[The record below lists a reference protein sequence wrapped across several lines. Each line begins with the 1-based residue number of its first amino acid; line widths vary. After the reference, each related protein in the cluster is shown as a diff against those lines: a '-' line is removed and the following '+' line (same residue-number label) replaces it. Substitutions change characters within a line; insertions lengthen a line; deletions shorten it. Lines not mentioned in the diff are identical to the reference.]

1 MTDGDSFKAAEA
13 RADEDLKRKVF
24 GEQLAKAEEQVRA
37 AESRHAIP
45 TYAQLPICVVRGE
58 GCRVWDARGNSYLDL
73 YGGHAV
79 ALTGHCHPRVVGAI
93 REQAGRLLF
102 YSNVVF
108 NDTRAAA
115 LASLASI
122 LPKGMSRAF
131 LCNSG
136 SEANE
141 AAIKT
146 ARRVTGRREF
156 VSMLNGFHGRTM
168 GSLSATALGH
178 YLADYAPGVP
188 DHRFIPFGDLD
199 AARGAV
205 TERTAGVLLEP
216 IQSMGGMHTA
226 SDEYVRGL
234 RKLCDETGALL
245 IFDEV
250 QTGPA
255 RTGKWWYGDH
265 AGVVPDIITTAKGLG
280 SGVPV
285 GAMLARDEVSAKI
298 KEGDQGTTFGG
309 GPLACAAVLATIAV
323 LKDEKLV
330 DNAARRGAQIV
341 EESMK
346 IPGVVGSRG
355 RGMLL
360 GLVLDRDA
368 KDVVKA
374 LREKHRVL
382 TGTTSDQKVL
392 RLLAPIVV
400 GDAEVAEFLGALD
413 AVLRS

>member
-1 MTDGDSFKAAEA
+1 VNESEVARRAA
-13 RADEDLKRKVF
+13 F
-24 GEQLAKAEEQVRA
+24 AEELARSEEKVRA

-58 GCRVWDARGNSYLDL
+58 GCRVWDAKGTRYLDL

-115 LASLASI
+115 LAALASVM
-122 LPKGMSRAF
+122 PKGMSRAF

-146 ARRVTGRREF
+146 ARRTTGRREI
-156 VSMLNGFHGRTM
+156 VSMTNGFHGRTM

-188 DHRFIPFGDLD
+188 DHRFIPFGDLG
-199 AARGAV
+199 AARAAV
-205 TERTAGVLLEP
+205 TEKTAGVLLEP
-216 IQSMGGMHTA
+216 IQSMGGMGTA
-226 SDEYVRGL
+226 SDDYVRGL
-234 RKLCDETGALL
+234 RNLCDDTGALL
-245 IFDEV
+245 LFDEV

-255 RTGKWWYGDH
+255 RTGAWWYGDH
-265 AGVVPDIITTAKGLG
+265 AGVVPDIISTAKGLG
-280 SGVPV
+280 SGVPI
-285 GAMLARDEVSAKI
+285 GAMLAKDEISAKV

-309 GPLACAAVLATIAV
+309 GPLACAAMLATIAV
-323 LKDEKLV
+323 LKDERLV
-330 DNAARRGAQIV
+330 ENAARRGREIAEGAKRIR
-341 EESMK
+341 
-346 IPGVVGSRG
+346 GVTGTRG

-360 GLVLDRDA
+360 GIEMDRPA
-368 KDVVKA
+368 KDVA
-374 LREKHRVL
+374 RRLREEHRIL
-382 TGTTSDQKVL
+382 TSTTSDPNVL

-400 GDAEVAEFLGALD
+400 GDAEVAEFLTALET
-413 AVLRS
+413 VLR

>member
-1 MTDGDSFKAAEA
+1 VS
-13 RADEDLKRKVF
+13 DLVQMEK
-24 GEQLAKAEEQVRA
+24 
-37 AESRHAIP
+37 RHAIP

-58 GCRVWDARGNSYLDL
+58 SCRVFDEDGRSYLDF

-79 ALTGHCHPRVVGAI
+79 ALTGHCHPRVVAAL

-108 NDTRAAA
+108 NDTRARA
-115 LASLASI
+115 LASLAAAMPS
-122 LPKGMSRAF
+122 GMSRAF

-146 ARRVTGRREF
+146 ARRVTGRRE
-156 VSMLNGFHGRTM
+156 VISMLNGFHGRTM

-188 DHRFIPFGDLD
+188 DHRFIPFGDL
-199 AARGAV
+199 AAAEHAV
-205 TERTAGVLLEP
+205 SEKTALVLLEP
-216 IQSMGGMHTA
+216 IQSMGGMGTA
-226 SDEYVRGL
+226 SDEYVVGL
-234 RKLCDETGALL
+234 RRLCDRTGTLL
-245 IFDEV
+245 AFDEV

-255 RTGKWWYGDH
+255 RTGRWWYGDH

-285 GAMLARDEVSAKI
+285 GAMLATDPVSAKV

-309 GPLACAAVLATIAV
+309 GPLACAAIDATLSVIR
-323 LKDEKLV
+323 EERLV
-330 DNAARRGAQIV
+330 ENAALRGQGLAHA
-341 EESMK
+341 SRALR
-346 IPGVVGSRG
+346 GVTGIRG
-355 RGMLL
+355 RGLLL
-360 GLVLDRDA
+360 GIELDRDA
-368 KDVVKA
+368 KPVVQA

-382 TGTTSDQKVL
+382 AGTTSDPKVV
-392 RLLAPIVV
+392 RLLPPAVL
-400 GDAEVAEFLGALD
+400 GDPEVAEFVAALSSVLD
-413 AVLRS
+413 A

>member
-1 MTDGDSFKAAEA
+1 MTGDE
-13 RADEDLKRKVF
+13 
-24 GEQLAKAEEQVRA
+24 VRA
-37 AESRHAIP
+37 LEKRHAIP
-45 TYAQLPICVVRGE
+45 TYAQLPLVVVRGE
-58 GCRVWDARGNSYLDL
+58 GCRVFDETGRSYLDL

-79 ALTGHCHPRVVGAI
+79 ALTGHCHPRVVAAV

-108 NDTRAAA
+108 NDTRARA
-115 LASLASI
+115 LAAIASI

-146 ARRVTGRREF
+146 ARRVTGRRRI
-156 VSMLNGFHGRTM
+156 VSMENGFHGRTM

-188 DHRFIPFGDLD
+188 DHVFIPFGDLD
-199 AARGAV
+199 AARAAI
-205 TERTAGVLLEP
+205 TRETAGVLLEP

-226 SDEYVRGL
+226 SDDYVRGL
-234 RKLCDETGALL
+234 RRLCDDAGALL
-245 IFDEV
+245 MFDEV

-255 RTGKWWYGDH
+255 RTGAWWYGDH
-265 AGVVPDIITTAKGLG
+265 AGVVPDVITTAKGLG

-285 GAMLARDEVSAKI
+285 GAMFAKDEVSARV

-309 GPLACAAVLATIAV
+309 GPLACAAVEATIAV
-323 LKDEKLV
+323 LREERLV
-330 DNAARRGAQIV
+330 ENAARRGAEIA
-341 EESMK
+341 SAASK
-346 IPGVVGSRG
+346 LRGVTGIRG

-360 GLVLDRDA
+360 GLVLDREA
-368 KDVVKA
+368 KGVVAA
-374 LREKHRVL
+374 LRERHRIL
-382 TGTTSDQKVL
+382 TGTTSDPRVL

-400 GDAEVAEFLGALD
+400 GDAEVAEFLAALEEEL
-413 AVLRS
+413 AK

>member
-1 MTDGDSFKAAEA
+1 MTTDYVTLEK
-13 RADEDLKRKVF
+13 L
-24 GEQLAKAEEQVRA
+24 
-37 AESRHAIP
+37 HAIP
-45 TYAQLPICVVRGE
+45 TYAQLPLCVVRGQ
-58 GCRVWDARGNSYLDL
+58 GCRVFDDEGASYLDL

-79 ALTGHCHPRVVGAI
+79 ALTGHCHPRVVEAI
-93 REQAGRLLF
+93 REQAGKLLF

-108 NDTRAAA
+108 NDTRARA
-115 LASLASI
+115 LEAIASI
-122 LPKGMSRAF
+122 LPRGMSRAF

-146 ARRVTGRREF
+146 ARRTTGRRE
-156 VSMLNGFHGRTM
+156 VISMLNGFHGRTM

-188 DHRFIPFGDLD
+188 DHRFIAFGDLD
-199 AARGAV
+199 AARAAV
-205 TERTAGVLLEP
+205 SERTALVLLEP

-226 SDEYVRGL
+226 TDDYVRGL
-234 RKLCDETGALL
+234 RVLCKERGALL
-245 IFDEV
+245 CFDEV

-285 GAMLARDEVSAKI
+285 GAMLATDAVVAKV

-309 GPLACAAVLATIAV
+309 GPLACAAVLATISV
-323 LKDEKLV
+323 LREEGLV
-330 DNAARRGAQIV
+330 ENAARRGAQIAA
-341 EESMK
+341 EAMK
-346 IPGVVGSRG
+346 LPGVTGTRG

-360 GLVLDRDA
+360 GIVMERDA
-368 KDVVKA
+368 KDVVRA
-374 LREKHRVL
+374 LREKHRIL
-382 TGTTSDQKVL
+382 TGTTSDPKVL
-392 RLLAPIVV
+392 RLLAPVVV
-400 GDAEVAEFLGALD
+400 GDAEVDEFLAALES
-413 AVLRS
+413 VLRS

>member
-1 MTDGDSFKAAEA
+1 MTGDE
-13 RADEDLKRKVF
+13 
-24 GEQLAKAEEQVRA
+24 VRA
-37 AESRHAIP
+37 LEKRHAIP
-45 TYAQLPICVVRGE
+45 TYAQLPLVVVRGE
-58 GCRVWDARGNSYLDL
+58 GCRVFDETGRSYLDL

-79 ALTGHCHPRVVGAI
+79 ALTGHCHPRVVAAV

-108 NDTRAAA
+108 NDTRARA
-115 LASLASI
+115 LAAIASI

-146 ARRVTGRREF
+146 ARRVTGRRRI
-156 VSMLNGFHGRTM
+156 VSMENGFHGRTM

-188 DHRFIPFGDLD
+188 DHVFIPFGDLD
-199 AARGAV
+199 AARAAI
-205 TERTAGVLLEP
+205 TRETAGVLLEP

-226 SDEYVRGL
+226 SDDYVRGL
-234 RKLCDETGALL
+234 RRLCDDAGALL
-245 IFDEV
+245 MFDEV

-255 RTGKWWYGDH
+255 RTGAWWYGDH
-265 AGVVPDIITTAKGLG
+265 AGVVPDVITTAKGLG

-285 GAMLARDEVSAKI
+285 GAMFAKDEVSARV

-309 GPLACAAVLATIAV
+309 GPLACAAVEATIAV
-323 LKDEKLV
+323 LREERLV
-330 DNAARRGAQIV
+330 ENAARRGAEIA
-341 EESMK
+341 SAASK
-346 IPGVVGSRG
+346 LRGVTGIRG

-360 GLVLDRDA
+360 GLVLDREA
-368 KDVVKA
+368 KGVVAA
-374 LREKHRVL
+374 LRERHRIL
-382 TGTTSDQKVL
+382 TGTTSDPRVL

-400 GDAEVAEFLGALD
+400 GDAEVAEFLSALEEEL
-413 AVLRS
+413 AK

>member
-1 MTDGDSFKAAEA
+1 MTAADL
-13 RADEDLKRKVF
+13 RALET
-24 GEQLAKAEEQVRA
+24 
-37 AESRHAIP
+37 RHAIP
-45 TYAQLPICVVRGE
+45 TYAQLPIQVVRGE
-58 GCRVWDARGNSYLDL
+58 GCRVHDAQGVSYLDL

-79 ALTGHCHPRVVGAI
+79 ALTGHCHPKVVAAI
-93 REQAGRLLF
+93 REQAGKLLF

-108 NDTRAAA
+108 NDTRAKA
-115 LASLASI
+115 LAAIASI

-146 ARRVTGRREF
+146 ARRTTGRRE
-156 VSMLNGFHGRTM
+156 VISMLNGFHGRTM

-188 DHRFIPFGDLD
+188 DHRFIAFGDLD
-199 AARGAV
+199 AARASI
-205 TERTAGVLLEP
+205 TEKTAGVLLEP

-234 RKLCDETGALL
+234 RRICDATGALL
-245 IFDEV
+245 MFDEV

-255 RTGKWWYGDH
+255 RTGTWWYGDH

-285 GAMLARDEVSAKI
+285 GAMFARDEVSAKVR
-298 KEGDQGTTFGG
+298 EGDQGTTFGG
-309 GPLACAAVLATIAV
+309 GPLACAAVEATIAV
-323 LKDEKLV
+323 LKEERLV
-330 DNAARRGAQIV
+330 ENAARRGAQIG
-341 EESMK
+341 EGAMR
-346 IPGVVGSRG
+346 IRGVTGTRG

-374 LREKHRVL
+374 LRERHRVL
-382 TGTTSDQKVL
+382 TGTTSDPKVL
-392 RLLAPIVV
+392 RLLAPVVV
-400 GDAEVAEFLGALD
+400 GDAEVDEFLSGLA
-413 AVLRS
+413 AVMR